1 MKNKNLNLRGKLGN
15 CIYNLQVKLYLPG
28 KLLTKTENLEYLY
41 KSKTYFMYIH
51 TIYMFY
57 IYTHAC
63 NIYTHIHIY
72 MYIYLTA
79 DEEQYTLLQGAL
91 Q

>member
-1 MKNKNLNLRGKLGN
+1 
-15 CIYNLQVKLYLPG
+15 
-28 KLLTKTENLEYLY
+28 
-41 KSKTYFMYIH
+41 
-51 TIYMFY
+51 MFY

-72 MYIYLTA
+72 MYIYLTV